1 MLERLRYVTQRQ
13 SRKGKVRWY
22 WQRRGHPLTRLPDD
36 RAERFAMVER
46 LNASADGQQ
55 AAEFEPGSIAK
66 VIAEYRE
73 SDEFRD
79 LAPGTARYY
88 NRYLRD
94 IEALGPR
101 LPFSSFTRRA
111 VVDQIETYSKP
122 HQRSKCAAVLKNLF
136 KIARY
141 RGLVT
146 TDETVGLRLRTSRPR
161 ERVWS
166 SGEIDRWLDTA
177 RIEDQHMT
185 TAFLALLFSAQRP
198 IDVLR
203 MTWPQ
208 YSGSAIRLRQQKTR
222 ALLDIPL
229 HPVLAEHLAGLQRS
243 STSLTIVAYRG
254 RPVKYGQFNERFR
267 RIARRAGIEDAQ
279 ARDLRRTA
287 MLRMAEAG
295 ATVPQIASVSG
306 HSIQATQRIL
316 ETYLPRNRALAELA
330 ITRLAEYK
338 QGSKV

>member
-1 MLERLRYVTQRQ
+1 M
-13 SRKGKVRWY
+13 
-22 WQRRGHPLTRLPDD
+22 
-36 RAERFAMVER
+36 AER
-46 LNASADGQQ
+46 LNAAADGQQ
-55 AAEFEPGSIAK
+55 AAEFVPGSIAA
-66 VIAEYRE
+66 VVVEYRNA
-73 SDEFRD
+73 DEFRD

-88 NRYLRD
+88 SQYLRD

-111 VVDQIETYSKP
+111 VVDLIESYSKP
-122 HQRSKCAAVLKNLF
+122 HQRAKSAAVLKNLF

-146 TDETVGLRLRTSRPR
+146 TDETVGLRLRTSKPR

-166 SGEIDRWLDTA
+166 REEENRWLEA
-177 RIEDQHMT
+177 ALIEDPHMT
-185 TAFLALLFSAQRP
+185 TGFLILQYTAQRP
-198 IDVLR
+198 GDMLK
-203 MTWPQ
+203 MSWPQ
-208 YSGSAIRLRQQKTR
+208 YSGGAIRLRQQKTR
-222 ALLDIPL
+222 VALDVPV
-229 HPVLAEHLAGLQRS
+229 HPTLAEHLDGLQPS

-295 ATVPQIASVSG
+295 ATTPQIASVSG

-316 ETYLPRNRALAELA
+316 ETYLPRNRALAEAA
-330 ITRLAEYK
+330 ITRLVEHKART
-338 QGSKV
+338 KV

>member
-1 MLERLRYVTQRQ
+1 
-13 SRKGKVRWY
+13 
-22 WQRRGHPLTRLPDD
+22 
-36 RAERFAMVER
+36 MVER
-46 LNASADGQQ
+46 LNASADGQH

-94 IEALGPR
+94 IERLGHR
-101 LPFSSFTRRA
+101 LAFSSFTRRA
-111 VVDQIETYSKP
+111 VVDLIESYGKP
-122 HQRSKCAAVLKNLF
+122 HQRAKCAAVLKNLF

-141 RGLVT
+141 RGLVA
-146 TDETVGLRLRTSRPR
+146 TDETVGLRLRTSKPR
-161 ERVWS
+161 DRVWS
-166 SGEIDRWLDTA
+166 SDEIDRWLDAA
-177 RIEDQHMT
+177 RVEDPHMMT
-185 TAFLALLFSAQRP
+185 SFLVLLFTAQRP
-198 IDVLR
+198 SDVLR
-203 MTWPQ
+203 MTWAQ
-208 YSGSAIRLRQQKTR
+208 YSDSAIRVRQQKTR
-222 ALLDIPL
+222 ALLDVPL
-229 HPVLAEHLAGLQRS
+229 HPVLIEHLGGLRRS
-243 STSLTIVAYRG
+243 SSSVTIVAYRG
-254 RPVKYGQFNERFR
+254 RPVQYGQFNGRFR

-316 ETYLPRNRALAELA
+316 ETYLPRNRALAEAA
-330 ITRLAEYK
+330 ITRLVEYK
-338 QGSKV
+338 RGSKV

>member
-1 MLERLRYVTQRQ
+1 L
-13 SRKGKVRWY
+13 
-22 WQRRGHPLTRLPDD
+22 
-36 RAERFAMVER
+36 VER
-46 LNASADGQQ
+46 LNAAADGQQ
-55 AAEFEPGSIAK
+55 AAEFLPGSIAK
-66 VIAEYRE
+66 VIAEYRD

-88 NRYLRD
+88 SQYLRD

-111 VVDQIETYSKP
+111 VVDLIESYSKP
-122 HQRSKCAAVLKNLF
+122 HQRAKCAAVLKNLF

-146 TDETVGLRLRTSRPR
+146 TDETVGLRLRTSKPR

-166 SGEIDRWLDTA
+166 REEENRWLDA
-177 RIEDQHMT
+177 ALIEDPHMT
-185 TAFLALLFSAQRP
+185 TGFLILQYTAQRP
-198 IDVLR
+198 GDILK
-203 MTWPQ
+203 MSWPQ
-208 YSGSAIRLRQQKTR
+208 YAGGAIRLRQQKTR
-222 ALLDIPL
+222 ALLDVPV
-229 HPVLAEHLAGLQRS
+229 HPTLAEHLDGLQRS
-243 STSLTIVAYRG
+243 STSLTIVAYCG

-338 QGSKV
+338 KGSKV